1 MEMKILQRLLLALV
15 LVATLIW
22 GMVLD
27 TYVFFFISVIVSAF
41 IEIIWMWHSQRMGE
55 MQEKQRQSEML
66 QMLNEFENKIQTI
79 DEFVEGMKSMDYEA
93 KVINRKVMYRGKVN
107 RNHYFN
113 VSEINGHMYLSIY
126 DDETGIETYHL
137 K

>member
-1 MEMKILQRLLLALV
+1 MAVAFILG
-15 LVATLIW
+15 TL
-22 GMVLD
+22 LD
-27 TYVFFFISVIVSAF
+27 TYIFFFIAVIVSAS
-41 IEIIWMWHSQRMGE
+41 IEIIWVWYSQRIE
-55 MQEKQRQSEML
+55 EAQEKQRQSETL

-79 DEFVEGMKSMDYEA
+79 DDFVKGMKTMEYEA

-107 RNHYFN
+107 RNQYFN

>member
-1 MEMKILQRLLLALV
+1 MGMKMFQRLLLTLLMV
-15 LVATLIW
+15 VAFILGTL
-22 GMVLD
+22 LD
-27 TYVFFFISVIVSAF
+27 TYIFFFIAVIVAAT
-41 IEIIWMWHSQRMGE
+41 IEIIWVWYSHRIEE
-55 MQEKQRQSEML
+55 MQEKQRQSETL

-79 DEFVEGMKSMDYEA
+79 DEFVKGMKTMDYEA

-107 RNHYFN
+107 RNQYFS